1 MLAQEL
7 KGFLLDDVPGIDLN
21 SSLVKQVGSL
31 DLMTVIV
38 RIEKRF
44 KIRFSNEELVIENFE
59 SFGKLLEI
67 IQAKLGNKIGSGDL
81 K

>member
-1 MLAQEL
+1 M
-7 KGFLLDDVPGIDLN
+7 N

-31 DLMTVIV
+31 DLMTIIV

-44 KIRFSNEELVIENFE
+44 KIRFANEELVIENFE
-59 SFGKLLEI
+59 SFDRLLEI
-67 IQAKLGNKIGSGDL
+67 VQAKVGNNTSSGDL

>member
-1 MLAQEL
+1 MLSQDL
-7 KGFLLDDVPGIDLN
+7 KGFLIDEVPGIDLN

-31 DLMTVIV
+31 DLMTIIV

-44 KIRFSNEELVIENFE
+44 KIRFANEELVIENFE
-59 SFGKLLEI
+59 SFDRLLEI
-67 IQAKLGNKIGSGDL
+67 VQAKVGNNTSSGDL

>member
-1 MLAQEL
+1 MLAQDL
-7 KGFLLDDVPGIDLN
+7 KGFLLDEVPGIDLN

-31 DLMTVIV
+31 DLMTIIV

-44 KIRFSNEELVIENFE
+44 KIRFSNDELVLENFE

-67 IQAKLGNKIGSGDL
+67 LQAKVGNKTGSGDL
-81 K
+81 L